1 MPAIW
6 PKNMVFLDANVILE
20 ITLKDRPRF
29 EQAQQFLETLTDD
42 TAISILTV
50 HLLMHFGRKQ
60 GSADELL
67 ENVIG
72 ENELLSI
79 TPEDYVW
86 ASLNE
91 RSKDFEDALQVA
103 TAIRNGCSSFI
114 TFDATLAKAYK
125 GCPIEMVLLS

>member
-1 MPAIW
+1 
-6 PKNMVFLDANVILE
+6 MVFLDASVVLE
-20 ITLKDRPRF
+20 IILKDRPHL

-50 HLLMHFGRKQ
+50 HLLMYFGRKQ
-60 GSADELL
+60 GIADELL

-79 TPEDYVW
+79 APEDYVW

-91 RSKDFEDALQVA
+91 RGKDFEDALQVA
-103 TAIRNGCSSFI
+103 TAIRNGCKSFI
-114 TFDATLAKAYK
+114 TFDATLAKAYE
-125 GCPIEMVLLS
+125 GCQIEMVLLPR

>member
-1 MPAIW
+1 
-6 PKNMVFLDANVILE
+6 MVFLDANVVLE
-20 ITLKDRPRF
+20 IVLKDRPYF
-29 EQAQQFLETLTDD
+29 EQAQEFLGLLNDD

-60 GSADELL
+60 NIVDELL
-67 ENVIG
+67 ENIIG

-103 TAIRNGCSSFI
+103 TAIRNNCKSFI
-114 TFDATLAKAYK
+114 TFDAALAKAYE

>member
-1 MPAIW
+1 
-6 PKNMVFLDANVILE
+6 MVFLDANVVLE

-29 EQAQQFLETLTDD
+29 EQAQQFLETLTND

-60 GSADELL
+60 GIADELL

-91 RSKDFEDALQVA
+91 RGKDFEDALQVA
-103 TAIRNGCSSFI
+103 TAIRNGCKSFI
-114 TFDATLAKAYK
+114 TFDVTLAKAYES
-125 GCPIEMVLLS
+125 CPIEMILLS